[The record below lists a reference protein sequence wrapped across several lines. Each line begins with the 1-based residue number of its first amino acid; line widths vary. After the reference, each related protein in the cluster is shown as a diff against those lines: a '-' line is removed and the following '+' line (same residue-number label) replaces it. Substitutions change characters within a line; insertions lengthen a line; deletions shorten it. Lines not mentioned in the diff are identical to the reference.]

1 MPLAAKQVI
10 ISYHRGVFDNVLAMH
25 EQTRFVKYFSSAQ
38 GDKTSV
44 VLSVK
49 IIIFKLFIQN
59 VKLYFS
65 ATDANCSR
73 IRIELKQTKEK
84 TSSKTESKNAR
95 NDSQT
100 NLVMI
105 KNDHAKEQNLDLIK
119 SYQSNHLKQTDTQRL
134 FSML

>member
-1 MPLAAKQVI
+1 MPLAAKQMI

-84 TSSKTESKNAR
+84 TSSKTESK
-95 NDSQT
+95 
-100 NLVMI
+100 
-105 KNDHAKEQNLDLIK
+105 KC
-119 SYQSNHLKQTDTQRL
+119 TQ
-134 FSML
+134 

>member
-1 MPLAAKQVI
+1 MPLAARQMI

-49 IIIFKLFIQN
+49 VIIFKLFIQN

-65 ATDANCSR
+65 ATDA
-73 IRIELKQTKEK
+73 ELFPY
-84 TSSKTESKNAR
+84 
-95 NDSQT
+95 
-100 NLVMI
+100 M
-105 KNDHAKEQNLDLIK
+105 H
-119 SYQSNHLKQTDTQRL
+119 
-134 FSML
+134 